1 MKEAAENLALEKD
14 TKKVVESIYLRAL
27 GRKPTSQEFA
37 VASEVVSG
45 EGVEDLLWAVCML
58 PEFQLIR

>member
-1 MKEAAENLALEKD
+1 LEKD
-14 TKKVVESIYLRAL
+14 TKPIVDRLYLSAL
-27 GRKPTSQEFA
+27 GRKPTSAEFA
-37 VASEVVSG
+37 IASDLVGQNASK